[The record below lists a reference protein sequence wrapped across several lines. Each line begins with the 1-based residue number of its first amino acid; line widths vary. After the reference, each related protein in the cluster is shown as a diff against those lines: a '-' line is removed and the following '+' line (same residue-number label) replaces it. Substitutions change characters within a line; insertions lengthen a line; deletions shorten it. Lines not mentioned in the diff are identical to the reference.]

1 MKKSLI
7 FLAVLLS
14 GIAFA
19 EKAEIKFI
27 AEDGSATSV
36 FFEKEESC
44 IVIDAKK
51 FPTKKLDSITGFENF
66 PNLDSL
72 TFYFLRYTGDYD
84 FLAKIPRLKEL
95 GLIGCYVSSLN
106 FIENIYNLETIE
118 LELTADINNFDK
130 LQNTEINLKKLIK
143 LQKIFVTNLN
153 FGNIANKEIWNYK
166 QLSKLNFIP
175 KFINVQNK
183 PELSLTNNK
192 IETLTKKEIKLLRQ
206 FSTVDLSFNPIA
218 KNKQELERL
227 KKAKINFEAY

>member
-7 FLAVLLS
+7 ILAFLLCGL
-14 GIAFA
+14 AFA

-27 AEDGSATSV
+27 AEDGSATSM
-36 FFEKEESC
+36 FFEKDEIS
-44 IVIDAKK
+44 IVIDANKLPIKK
-51 FPTKKLDSITGFENF
+51 MTCITGFENF

-84 FLAKIPRLKEL
+84 FLAKIPKLKDL

-106 FIENIYNLETIE
+106 FIEDIYNLETIE

-130 LQNTEINLKKLIK
+130 LKNTKIDLKKLMK

-153 FGNIANKEIWNYK
+153 FGDIANKEIWNYK
-166 QLSKLNFIP
+166 QISYLNFIP

-192 IETLTKKEIKLLRQ
+192 IATLSKEEIKLLRQ
-206 FSTVDLSFNPIA
+206 YSNVDLSFNPIA
-218 KNKQELERL
+218 ENRQELEKL
-227 KKAKINFEAY
+227 KKAKINFKAD